1 MSEIYQITVGEDTY
15 IGSTCNFKD
24 RIGRHIRNS
33 FNKNSDKYN
42 YNISRAIRKA
52 GGEITADI
60 LYILEPTE
68 RLLKVEYEFYKE
80 LKPTL
85 NMCAPMSQF
94 NYSRS

>member
-1 MSEIYQITVGEDTY
+1 MI
-15 IGSTCNFKD
+15 
-24 RIGRHIRNS
+24 H
-33 FNKNSDKYN
+33 KYN

-52 GGEITADI
+52 KGEITADI

-68 RLLKVEYEFYKE
+68 RLLKVEYEFYKAMN
-80 LKPTL
+80 PTL

>member
-1 MSEIYQITVGEDTY
+1 MSEIYQLTVGDDTY

-24 RIGRHIRNS
+24 RIGRHMRNS

-42 YNISRAIRKA
+42 YNISRAIRNN
-52 GGEITADI
+52 GDNLSADI

-68 RLLKVEYEFYKE
+68 RLLKVEMEFYKK

-85 NMCAPMSQF
+85 NMVSPMSEF
-94 NYSRS
+94 NYLRS